1 MEYDMIDSEELKTI
15 SKEELAARYN
25 DAVETIWIYQGKINE
40 LKTENDLLFDDY
52 DHVSNLLYGS

>member
-1 MEYDMIDSEELKTI
+1 MEYDMIGSEELRTI
-15 SKEELAARYN
+15 SKEELATRYN